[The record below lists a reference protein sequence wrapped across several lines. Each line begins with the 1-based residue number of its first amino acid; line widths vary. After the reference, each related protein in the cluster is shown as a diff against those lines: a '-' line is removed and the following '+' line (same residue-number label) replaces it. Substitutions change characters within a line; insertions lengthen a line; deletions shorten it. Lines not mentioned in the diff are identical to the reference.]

1 MRKAK
6 KLRNLFESKKL
17 IRIVGAHNGL
27 TARLVERN
35 KFDGVWASGLEV
47 STSHS
52 VPDAN
57 ILTMTQY
64 LEAARVMNEAVSIPI
79 VVDCDTGYGNS
90 NNVIHLVKKAEAMN
104 IAGICIED
112 KKFPKVNSY
121 ISGRQELAPV
131 AEFVGKIMAAKNAQ
145 ETEDFM
151 VFARVEALI
160 AGWGLEE
167 ALKRAHAYI
176 DAGADG
182 IFIHSKSKTHDEIA
196 EFIKAWKNK
205 APLVI
210 CPTSYPKI
218 TEKEMEEL
226 GVKMVIYAN
235 HGIRASIKY
244 VNEVLSKINKN
255 GIVDI
260 DSDIAPMS
268 DVFEL
273 QDMHVMKENEKKYLI
288 SDEPIRVIIP
298 AAGITQ
304 ESSLKPLLQDLPLVM
319 LDLHGKS
326 LLQRNVELLNN
337 LGLQDVHVIVGP
349 NAQKINIEG
358 VNLINK
364 KDYEKTYIL
373 SSIMA
378 AEEYLDR
385 KTLVVF
391 SDILF
396 EKEIVEK
403 LLGSDADITLLIDR
417 SYKPSHKKD
426 KLRDLVV
433 AKHNPVVGERSMSL
447 RKDNPIL
454 KMGHNMPREEANYEF
469 IGMMLLSKKG
479 VQILKEEYLKVKEK
493 YDAKPFYESESI
505 DKADLTDMIQYLI
518 DKGYKISSVEINS
531 GWMEINNFEDYKK
544 VCELLASQ

>member
-6 KLRNLFESKKL
+6 KLRELFESKKL

-35 KFDGVWASGLEV
+35 RFDGVWASGLEV
-47 STSHS
+47 STSYA

-64 LEAARVMNEAVSIPI
+64 LEAAHVMNEAVSIP
-79 VVDCDTGYGNS
+79 VVIDCDTGYGNS
-90 NNVIHLVKKAEAMN
+90 NNVIHLVRKAESMG
-104 IAGICIED
+104 IAGICMED
-112 KKFPKVNSY
+112 KRFPKVNSY
-121 ISGRQELAPV
+121 ISGRQELAPI

-145 ETEDFM
+145 KTKEFM

-167 ALKRAHAYI
+167 ALKRANAYI

-182 IFIHSKSKTHDEIA
+182 IFIHSKSKTPDEIR
-196 EFIKAWKNK
+196 EFIKTWDNR

-218 TEKEMEEL
+218 TEEEMKQL

-244 VNEVLSKINKN
+244 VDKILSKIDKE
-255 GIVDI
+255 GIVNIDNDI
-260 DSDIAPMS
+260 TPMS
-268 DVFEL
+268 EVFEL
-273 QDMHVMKENEKKYLI
+273 QDMHLMKENEKKYLM

-298 AAGITQ
+298 AAGAV
-304 ESSLKPLLQDLPLVM
+304 ENPSLKPLLHDRPLAM

-337 LGLQDVHVIVGP
+337 LGLQDIHVIVGHH
-349 NAQKINIEG
+349 AEKIDVEG
-358 VNLINK
+358 IKFIKNEN
-364 KDYEKTYIL
+364 YGKTHIL
-373 SSIMA
+373 SSLMS
-378 AEEYLDR
+378 AEDHLDR
-385 KTLVVF
+385 KTFVFF

-403 LLGSDADITLLIDR
+403 LLKSDSDITLVIDR
-417 SYKPSHKKD
+417 SYKTTPERKKF
-426 KLRDLVV
+426 RDLVI
-433 AKHNPVVGERSMSL
+433 AKHNPLEGERSISL
-447 RKDNPIL
+447 RGDNPIL
-454 KMGHNMPREEANYEF
+454 KIGHNIPKDKANYEF

-479 VQILKEEYLKVKEK
+479 VQILKEEYKNAREK
-493 YDAKPFYESESI
+493 YGNNPFHEVESI
-505 DKADLTDMIQYLI
+505 DKADFTDMIQELI
-518 DKGYKISSVEINS
+518 DKGHKVSSVEIS
-531 GWMEINNFEDYKK
+531 TGWMEINNFEDYKK
-544 VCELLASQ
+544 ACELLASQ